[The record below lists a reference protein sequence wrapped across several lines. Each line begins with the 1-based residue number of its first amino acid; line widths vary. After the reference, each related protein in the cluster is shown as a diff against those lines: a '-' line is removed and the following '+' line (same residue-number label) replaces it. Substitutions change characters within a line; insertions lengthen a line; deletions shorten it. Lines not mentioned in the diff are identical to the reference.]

1 MNLRS
6 KKVKNIV
13 LLAVTTAILAVALV
27 LVLSRKTGTLDKSQ
41 KDFAVKDTSAI
52 TKIFMADSYEKQVLL
67 ERIDGIWVVNGKY
80 EIVKDNI
87 DDLLSC
93 IYNLSVR
100 DIVAKSARNTIN
112 KRMAS
117 GATKVEIYYNNHR
130 IKLGKLKLLKYT
142 HKKVYYIGEATMD
155 NLGNYAIMEG
165 ATIPCVVYLP
175 GFRGFVSPK
184 YSPSED
190 AWRSRHIVRLRMSKI
205 QQISSMDFIDNAN
218 SFRIVRIGNRVFDI
232 IHIATNQRLPQYDT
246 LRLLDFLSDF
256 RDLHY
261 ESFSIGLTKEEKDT
275 VFNRKFKE
283 ITIEDTD
290 GNTTTIT
297 MFYLE
302 DEFADPE
309 ESNDAQIAF
318 LFNRDRFYA
327 IINGDKSELLRCQ
340 YFVFDRI
347 VQPIE
352 FFLLD
357 SKILPV
363 PKVYEID
370 PEEPMK

>member
-1 MNLRS
+1 
-6 KKVKNIV
+6 
-13 LLAVTTAILAVALV
+13 
-27 LVLSRKTGTLDKSQ
+27 
-41 KDFAVKDTSAI
+41 
-52 TKIFMADSYEKQVLL
+52 
-67 ERIDGIWVVNGKY
+67 
-80 EIVKDNI
+80 
-87 DDLLSC
+87 
-93 IYNLSVR
+93 
-100 DIVAKSARNTIN
+100 
-112 KRMAS
+112 MAS
-117 GATKVEIYYNNHR
+117 GATKVEIYYNSHR

-165 ATIPCVVYLP
+165 STIPCVVYLP

-205 QQISSMDFIDNAN
+205 QQISSIDFFDNTN

-232 IHIATNQRLPQYDT
+232 IHTATNQRLPQYDT
-246 LRLLDFLSDF
+246 LRLLDFLSEF
-256 RDLHY
+256 RDLNY
-261 ESFSIGLTKEEKDT
+261 ESFSVGLTKEEKDT
-275 VFNRKFKE
+275 VFSRKFKE
-283 ITIEDTD
+283 ISIEDTD

-297 MFYLE
+297 MFHLE
-302 DEFADPE
+302 DEFENPE
-309 ESNDAQIAF
+309 DNNDEKIAY

-327 IINGDKSELLRCQ
+327 IINGNKSELLRCQ